1 MVDDDK
7 IKEKFGED
15 VCKYLKNKSKGGKSN
30 QKGASYEEFFA
41 IYQIAF
47 YYPLV
52 QCNALNIF
60 IANQLKNAF
69 VDDFMV
75 EDRTQNHIY
84 NFQLKN
90 WTTELTWQHSR
101 NKNAYCLWQDFDWQ
115 HQINT
120 DVLLKQKSIVTL
132 VLSSENNAESIKS
145 TIPEEIKDFTEVV
158 LFRDAPNLSKLINVE
173 PSFKDAISKVCAKPG
188 TDKLVVAA
196 AQILAAWRGY
206 QSSVGVSVAEIMQ
219 KVLLNVKEPTYI
231 CTFDTENV
239 DIDQEVREI
248 LENIGIVIEIVG
260 GYLDLQ
266 YPEGLSRGEYRHALG
281 TDGFKKFEK
290 WVKEKQPS
298 SWEDI
303 EVILT

>member
-1 MVDDDK
+1 MVDDEK
-7 IKEKFGED
+7 IKNVVGDD
-15 VCKYLKNKSKGGKSN
+15 VYEYLKNKNTGGKSN
-30 QKGASYEEFFA
+30 QKGGAYEDFFA
-41 IYQIAF
+41 IYQIALA
-47 YYPLV
+47 YPLV
-52 QCNALNIF
+52 RQESREIF
-60 IANQLKNAF
+60 IEAQVNNAF
-69 VDDFMV
+69 VDDLMV
-75 EDRTQNHIY
+75 EDRTQNRVN

-90 WTTELTWQHSR
+90 RDKTLTWEHTENTNSCRLWEDFLWQHKINTELLGKTS
-101 NKNAYCLWQDFDWQ
+101 N
-115 HQINT
+115 
-120 DVLLKQKSIVTL
+120 IVL
-132 VLSSENNAESIKS
+132 VLSSETNFRNRNKNIR
-145 TIPEEIKDFTEVV
+145 EEIKDFTQVCW
-158 LFRDAPNLSKLINVE
+158 FRYAPNLSKLINVE
-173 PSFKDAISKVCAKPG
+173 PKFKDAISKVCAKPE

-196 AQILAAWRGY
+196 AQIFAAWKGY

-298 SWEDI
+298 SWEDV

>member
-1 MVDDDK
+1 MVDDEK
-7 IKEKFGED
+7 IKD
-15 VCKYLKNKSKGGKSN
+15 VVGDDVYEYLKNKNTGGKSN
-30 QKGASYEEFFA
+30 QKGGAYEDFFA
-41 IYQIAF
+41 IYQIALA
-47 YYPLV
+47 YPLV
-52 QCNALNIF
+52 KQQAHEIF
-60 IANQLKNAF
+60 IEAQVDNAF

-75 EDRTQNHIY
+75 EYRTQNHVN

-90 WTTELTWQHSR
+90 RDTTLTWEHTENTNSYRLWEDFLLQHKINTELLGKTS
-101 NKNAYCLWQDFDWQ
+101 N
-115 HQINT
+115 
-120 DVLLKQKSIVTL
+120 IVL
-132 VLSSENNAESIKS
+132 VLSSETNFRNRNKNIR
-145 TIPEEIKDFTEVV
+145 EEIKDFTQVCW
-158 LFRDAPNLSKLINVE
+158 FRYAQNLSKLINVE
-173 PSFKDAISKVCAKPG
+173 PKFKDAISKVCAKPE

-196 AQILAAWRGY
+196 AQIFAAWKGY
-206 QSSVGVSVAEIMQ
+206 QSSVGVSVTEIMQ

-281 TDGFKKFEK
+281 TEGFKKFEK

-298 SWEDI
+298 SWEDV
-303 EVILT
+303 EVVLT